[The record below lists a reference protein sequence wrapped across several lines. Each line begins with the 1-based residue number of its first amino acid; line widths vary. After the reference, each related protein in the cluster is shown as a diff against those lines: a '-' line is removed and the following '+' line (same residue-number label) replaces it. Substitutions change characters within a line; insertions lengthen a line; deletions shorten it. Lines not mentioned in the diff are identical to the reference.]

1 MWGGSVSKTLHFLE
15 YFGWRLKTLQDSPK
29 TLQRLSTD
37 LPKGAPR
44 LPKTFQRP
52 SQDLLKTP
60 QVSQLGLQK
69 MRVKTGLV
77 FCTLQGAG
85 LLAPR
90 ATLEPQAPGPGIC
103 APSWGVWGPSSLQ
116 AGGSGEHLGS
126 KLWALR
132 VGYGETFAPGAPAPP
147 SPSSFLFFSFSP
159 SFSLFSLIRPG
170 QIWRTNKGFFFFSSF
185 LPSFQS
191 FYSFSLIRPGQL
203 VRTNGGFFTFLLLLL
218 YILLVLLLQVG
229 VWKPSWPQVGGPWG
243 NLVSKLGGLGTI
255 LAPS

>member
-1 MWGGSVSKTLHFLE
+1 MAPEDAPRLPKDPSKTLH
-15 YFGWRLKTLQDSPK
+15 GPSKRRPKTPQDFPK
-29 TLQRLSTD
+29 TLQRFSTD
-37 LPKGAPR
+37 LPKGALR
-44 LPKTFQRP
+44 LLKTFQRP

-147 SPSSFLFFSFSP
+147 SP
-159 SFSLFSLIRPG
+159 
-170 QIWRTNKGFFFFSSF
+170 FSSF
-185 LPSFQS
+185 
-191 FYSFSLIRPGQL
+191 
-203 VRTNGGFFTFLLLLL
+203 TFFLSLLLFL
-218 YILLVLLLQVG
+218 YFL
-229 VWKPSWPQVGGPWG
+229 
-243 NLVSKLGGLGTI
+243 
-255 LAPS
+255 